1 MLPSLLEIKHKC
13 MSREGFEP
21 SKNKSIDLQSI
32 AFNHSA
38 IDSLNKKTLNKKFR
52 LVLQSYSHITTH

>member
-1 MLPSLLEIKHKC
+1 MLPSQLEEVTYKA

-38 IDSLNKKTLNKKFR
+38 IDSIDKKL
-52 LVLQSYSHITTH
+52 